1 MTAEKRQDA
10 TQARVPA
17 AAASTSSPRKG
28 WKPKST
34 IEVMLQQI
42 GKQEKKVAELEKAL
56 TVEKQALTKLQQAK
70 KVLEAT

>member
-1 MTAEKRQDA
+1 MAEKKQDA
-10 TQARVPA
+10 TQSKAPA
-17 AAASTSSPRKG
+17 ETGSGTSARKG

-56 TVEKQALTKLQQAK
+56 NVERQALAKLQQAK